1 MQEAAICKKEVPE
14 ELPEYTA
21 KLRAEVQD
29 IAATEF
35 NRQSLR
41 GGWPFPLLPEPKN
54 YLIGGIATLVGMIK
68 SIFGA

>member
-1 MQEAAICKKEVPE
+1 MQEAAICKTEVS

-21 KLRAEVQD
+21 KLRAEAQD

-41 GGWPFPLLPEPKN
+41 GGWPFPLLPEPKHF
-54 YLIGGIATLVGMIK
+54 IFGGIASLFGMIRGFF
-68 SIFGA
+68 SP